1 LASVVEVTFS
11 VTARVDSEFPPNQHA
26 DDIISVARRVL
37 SPAEVKVLDVRTTGE
52 AGAVRAKRQA
62 GPP

>member
-1 LASVVEVTFS
+1 MTFS

-62 GPP
+62 GPA